1 MNIIA
6 GYLFFVVL
14 IVVNIFVFG
23 LFYAYL
29 EASTMS
35 FDLDLDK
42 MNFGEDNEKDTT
54 KPTEE

>member
-1 MNIIA
+1 
-6 GYLFFVVL
+6 L
-14 IVVNIFVFG
+14 IVVNIFIFG
-23 LFYAYL
+23 LVYAYL

-54 KPTEE
+54 KSTEE

>member
-14 IVVNIFVFG
+14 IVVNIFIFG

-29 EASTMS
+29 EANTMS

-54 KPTEE
+54 KSTEE